1 MQTYMFV
8 AGVLAVVTGIAHSVL
23 GEFLIFRHLRNGT
36 LVPTKPAP
44 PLKERNIRI
53 IWASWHLITVFGWAF
68 GAVLLMLS
76 LPNNTQSAQSLFIN
90 AAIVAFAAGAL
101 LVLIATKGRH
111 PGWVAMLVVA
121 ALAWLA

>member
-1 MQTYMFV
+1 MFV

-36 LVPTKPAP
+36 LVPAMPAP

-53 IWASWHLITVFGWAF
+53 IWASWHLITMFGWAF

-76 LPNNTQSAQSLFIN
+76 SPTNNQSAQSLIVN
-90 AAIVAFAAGAL
+90 AAIFAFAAGAL
-101 LVLIATKGRH
+101 LVLFATKGRH